1 METHHYHSNKKTTE
15 FLFDGVHGP
24 FMVLEF
30 EMVLPVPIAYASA
43 WRMGETLSGTA
54 QKYYLCSACFYGN
67 LIKGK
72 PIQHSLW

>member
-1 METHHYHSNKKTTE
+1 METYHCHSNKKTTE

-43 WRMGETLSGTA
+43 WRMGEIHT
-54 QKYYLCSACFYGN
+54 
-67 LIKGK
+67 
-72 PIQHSLW
+72 SLEQLRSTTCVVHVSMET